1 MRLWRN
7 WYTRTAQTRMPDGR
21 EGSTPSERTKE
32 SEPVRVLGVAAND
45 CAVHRRGVRLARSP
59 LVDGE
64 PDRRAGFVWNANEG
78 YPQRIVSAAI
88 LGTRTCRVAGA
99 ASKADGR
106 TGGGGRDLLVP
117 RRNFGK
123 MRRRRGTGL

>member
-21 EGSTPSERTKE
+21 EGSTPSERTRE

-59 LVDGE
+59 LTDGE
-64 PDRRAGFVWNANEG
+64 PDRRVGFVWNANEG
-78 YPQRIVSAAI
+78 
-88 LGTRTCRVAGA
+88 
-99 ASKADGR
+99 
-106 TGGGGRDLLVP
+106 
-117 RRNFGK
+117 
-123 MRRRRGTGL
+123 